1 MNESNLIPGDVFPS
15 SSSSP
20 SSSLTTEGKNIQE

>member
-1 MNESNLIPGDVFPS
+1 MNESNLIPSDVVPA

-20 SSSLTTEGKNIQE
+20 STTEGKNSQE